1 VAFNFGGKLANASF
15 LTSFFGVKHVIKLAN
30 ASLMTYAEREGLE
43 AAWKKSVKN
52 QFLLA
57 EHTN

>member
-1 VAFNFGGKLANASF
+1 VAFGFGGKLANASL
-15 LTSFFGVKHVIKLAN
+15 LTPFSGVKHVIKLAN
-30 ASLMTYAEREGLE
+30 ASLMTYTEREALE
-43 AAWKKSVKN
+43 SAWKKSVKN